1 MRPIKL
7 KIKGL
12 NSFVEEQT
20 IDFEKLTKQGFF
32 GIFGPTG
39 SGKSTILDGMI
50 LALYGMKAMS
60 RGTNEFVN
68 KNCKS
73 AQASYEFQI
82 TAAQVKRYRV
92 EREFKAGEKGTKS
105 GKCRLLDV
113 TDGETVLEESVT
125 GVDRACG
132 EVIGL

>member
-39 SGKSTILDGMI
+39 SGKSTILDGSCT
-50 LALYGMKAMS
+50 L
-60 RGTNEFVN
+60 RNEGN
-68 KNCKS
+68 
-73 AQASYEFQI
+73 
-82 TAAQVKRYRV
+82 
-92 EREFKAGEKGTKS
+92 
-105 GKCRLLDV
+105 
-113 TDGETVLEESVT
+113 VT
-125 GVDRACG
+125 GN
-132 EVIGL
+132 E

>member
-73 AQASYEFQI
+73 ALVSYEFQNVQSLWSNG
-82 TAAQVKRYRV
+82 APHLQNP
-92 EREFKAGEKGTKS
+92 
-105 GKCRLLDV
+105 
-113 TDGETVLEESVT
+113 
-125 GVDRACG
+125 
-132 EVIGL
+132 